1 MSLIETVIEGT
12 LKPDGTLELDA
23 KPNLPA
29 GRVKVVLRQETKV
42 ARPAETPFW
51 RRMQE
56 IWAIPVSGGEPAD
69 GGESTL
75 KDVHLMRT
83 EWDEHQTEL
92 ERIQNPCQ
100 MDKPTTEEPNR

>member
-1 MSLIETVIEGT
+1 MSLIETVIKGT

-29 GRVKVVLRQETKV
+29 GRVKVVLRQETEE
-42 ARPAETPFW
+42 ARPAETPLW

-69 GGESTL
+69 GGEGTL
-75 KDVHLMRT
+75 EEVHLLRA
-83 EWDEHQTEL
+83 EWDEHQAEL
-92 ERIQNPCQ
+92 ERVQDPCQ
-100 MDKPTTEEPNR
+100 LDKPITEEPNR